1 MNLWE
6 DDMAV
11 LLLKFIAPMQSWGVK
26 SRFTIRD
33 TEKEPT
39 KSGVIGLLAAA
50 LGRRRHEPIED
61 LARLRVGVRVD
72 REGTIF
78 KDYQTVQGVLKAS
91 VSKEQWLKG
100 RQKNRI
106 GGRKDVVSTRYY
118 LSDAAFLVGLEGK
131 RHVLEGVHEALLNPC
146 FQLYLGRK
154 GYLPG
159 EPITFKQEPIVEGSL
174 EDVLPPQ
181 QSIVQKDALSNPR
194 YALEVSYSFNPGGVG
209 YVREIWDQPSGT
221 FSERKFSRRY
231 VWSFTLPRGEAI
243 HVSQ

>member
-1 MNLWE
+1 
-6 DDMAV
+6 MAV

-61 LARLRVGVRVD
+61 LTGLRLGVRVD

-78 KDYQTVQGVLKAS
+78 KDYQTTQGVLKAS
-91 VSKEQWLKG
+91 VSREKWLKG
-100 RQKNRI
+100 RNK
-106 GGRKDVVSTRYY
+106 GRSGDMKDVVSTRYY
-118 LSDAAFLVGLEGK
+118 LSDAAFLVGLEGE
-131 RHVLEGVHEALLNPC
+131 RHMLEGIYEALLNPC
-146 FQLYLGRK
+146 FHLYLGRK

-159 EPITFKQEPIVEGSL
+159 EPITFNQEPILKGDL
-174 EDVLPPQ
+174 EDVLPSRAPL
-181 QSIVQKDALSNPR
+181 VKKDELNNPR
-194 YALEVSYSFNPGGVG
+194 YALEVSYSFNPGGIG
-209 YVREIWDQPSGT
+209 YVREVWDQPSGT

-243 HVSQ
+243 YVPQ